1 MHYFAVKHLKRRCCE
16 SLPHEMRANDEEQAE
31 VAPRARKCLSC
42 CPSTSTIGGH
52 APVRKCYSLN
62 YRHRKHSSADDVLV
76 RFSPVGRRVNDGA
89 Y

>member
-1 MHYFAVKHLKRRCCE
+1 M
-16 SLPHEMRANDEEQAE
+16 ANDEEAEDAE
-31 VAPRARKCLSC
+31 VAPRTRKSLSC

-52 APVRKCYSLN
+52 ASVRKCYSLN